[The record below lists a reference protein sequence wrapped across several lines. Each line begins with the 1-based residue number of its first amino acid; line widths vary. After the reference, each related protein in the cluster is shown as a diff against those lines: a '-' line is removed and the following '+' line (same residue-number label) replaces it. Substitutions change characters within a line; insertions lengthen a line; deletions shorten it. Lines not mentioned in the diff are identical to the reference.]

1 MIVIIRK
8 EVRMTTRTTELFSR
22 VNFFFTNSLAWNSSR
37 THCKRNEGRNK
48 TYSRVFLL
56 FLSLFLLQSLNLYYK
71 RPPPPALR
79 LIGAG
84 CEPRGVALG
93 FGDGFAAL
101 PALFVCLFGRRFAF
115 VSHSR
120 AHGGGRGRGGGRRE
134 RIRCGQIRKE
144 KKKSKSK
151 LSY

>member
-71 RPPPPALR
+71 TPPPPALR

-120 AHGGGRGRGGGRRE
+120 AHGGGRGRGGEKGANKVWTNKKR
-134 RIRCGQIRKE
+134 E
-144 KKKSKSK
+144 KKKNLN
-151 LSY
+151 LS

>member
-71 RPPPPALR
+71 RPPPPQPSDSSALDVNR
-79 LIGAG
+79 AAS
-84 CEPRGVALG
+84 PSALAT
-93 FGDGFAAL
+93 DSPLCL
-101 PALFVCLFGRRFAF
+101 PCLFVCLDGDSLLSRTRGRTEEE
-115 VSHSR
+115 
-120 AHGGGRGRGGGRRE
+120 GGGGGEKGANKVWTNKKR
-134 RIRCGQIRKE
+134 E
-144 KKKSKSK
+144 KKKNLN
-151 LSY
+151 LS